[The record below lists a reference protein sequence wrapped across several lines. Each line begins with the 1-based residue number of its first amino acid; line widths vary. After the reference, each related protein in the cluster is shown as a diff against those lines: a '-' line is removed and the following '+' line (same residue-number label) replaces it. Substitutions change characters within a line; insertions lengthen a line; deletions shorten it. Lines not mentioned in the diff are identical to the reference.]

1 MFLQK
6 TLKTILNTKR
16 CEHGTTNAG
25 LAGKESSV
33 CVYPVPKDHLKVLFK
48 LVIRRKNVDV

>member
-6 TLKTILNTKR
+6 TLKTILNAKR
-16 CEHGTTNAG
+16 CEHGTANAS

-48 LVIRRKNVDV
+48 LVIGRKSIDV